1 MASIS
6 WCATI
11 STTLD
16 FTVGAPSFRSTTAT
30 NPLEHGADLA
40 EVRQMLGH
48 TNIATTRMY
57 DQRDSR
63 PEHSPVFKVRY

>member
-1 MASIS
+1 
-6 WCATI
+6 
-11 STTLD
+11 
-16 FTVGAPSFRSTTAT
+16 
-30 NPLEHGADLA
+30 
-40 EVRQMLGH
+40 MLGH